1 MDATNRFRV
10 GVIGAGRIGV
20 VHARTMAR
28 IPGFEVMAVADPVVA
43 SAQRLAAELGIP
55 KATADC
61 REILADPA
69 IDAVLVCSSTDTH
82 ADIVIEASAAGKHI
96 FCEKPVDLSLEKVDR
111 ALAAVAAAGVT
122 FQVGFNRRFDPD
134 FKRIRELLAAGQL
147 GDPHLLRIASRDPN
161 PPSPQY
167 AAVSGGMFLD
177 MTIHD
182 FDMARYLMGCEVEEI
197 YVAAAVLVDKAIGEA
212 GDVDTA
218 LITLRFENGALGT
231 IDNSRRAVFGYD
243 QRVEVLGSKGMAANR
258 NHGPDT
264 VVVSGAE
271 RIEEALPLNFFMER
285 YVPSF
290 EAEIRAFAAAVA
302 SGTKPPVGG
311 EDGRQALVLGL
322 AAKRSWKEHRPV
334 RLAEIDTRR
343 KG

>member
-1 MDATNRFRV
+1 MDVTNKFRV

-20 VHARTMAR
+20 VHARTMSR
-28 IPGFEVMAVADPVVA
+28 IPGFEVLAVADPVVA
-43 SAQRLAAELGIP
+43 AAQRLAAELGIP
-55 KATADC
+55 KATADY

-82 ADIVIEASAAGKHI
+82 ADIVIEAAAAGKHI

-134 FKRIRELLAAGQL
+134 FKRIRDLLAAGTL
-147 GDPHLLRIASRDPN
+147 GAPHLLRIASRDPN
-161 PPSPQY
+161 PPSPAY

-197 YVAAAVLVDKAIGEA
+197 YVAAAVLVDPAIGAA

-231 IDNSRRAVFGYD
+231 IDNSRKAVFGYD

-264 VVVSGAE
+264 VVVSGAAH
-271 RIEEALPLNFFMER
+271 IEESLPLNFFMER

-290 EAEIRAFAAAVA
+290 EAEIRAFADAV
-302 SGTKPPVGG
+302 STGTTPPVGG
-311 EDGRQALVLGL
+311 EDGRQALLLGL
-322 AAKRSWKEHRPV
+322 AAKRSWKENRPV
-334 RLAEIDTRR
+334 RLAEVDPRR
-343 KG
+343 A

>member
-1 MDATNRFRV
+1 MNMANKFRV

-28 IPGFEVMAVADPVVA
+28 IPGFEVRAVADPVVA
-43 SAQRLAAELGIP
+43 AAGRLAAELGIP
-55 KATADC
+55 TATSDY

-82 ADIVIEASAAGKHI
+82 ADIVIAASAAGKHI

-111 ALAAVAAAGVT
+111 ALAAVKAAGVT

-134 FKRIRELLAAGQL
+134 FKRIHDLLADGAL
-147 GDPHLLRIASRDPN
+147 GTPHLLRIASRDPN
-161 PPSPQY
+161 PPSPEY

-197 YVAAAVLVDKAIGEA
+197 YVAAAVLVDPAIGAA

-231 IDNSRRAVFGYD
+231 IDNCRRAVFGYD

-264 VVVSGAE
+264 VVVSGATH
-271 RIEEALPLNFFMER
+271 IEESLPLNFFMER

-290 EAEIRAFAAAVA
+290 KAEIQAFADAV
-302 SGTKPPVGG
+302 SSSTTPPVGG
-311 EDGRQALVLGL
+311 EDGRQALLLGL

-334 RLAEIDTRR
+334 RLAEVDPRR
-343 KG
+343 A